1 MYKAANTRR
10 MYKCMVLITHNIRQN
25 LLPVL
30 VILNL
35 APFSSRSLIFGNQNS
50 FFKSNVVMSCDA
62 CLSIIFHLCSK
73 VCLFDNKSIKYNI
86 NTNNNLGFYP
96 KHTWCT
102 LYCT

>member
-35 APFSSRSLIFGNQNS
+35 APFSSRSLIFGNQN
-50 FFKSNVVMSCDA
+50 
-62 CLSIIFHLCSK
+62 
-73 VCLFDNKSIKYNI
+73 
-86 NTNNNLGFYP
+86 
-96 KHTWCT
+96 
-102 LYCT
+102 